1 MAKCV
6 NFGSSSQHSR
16 QLPAN
21 GSRIRGIR
29 GDTLLQ
35 PKWPT
40 KHTLT
45 GTGSTRWTL
54 LFFFFLIETI
64 LNARRKKSRKY
75 MGVSDNL
82 FFF

>member
-21 GSRIRGIR
+21 DSRIRGIR
-29 GDTLLQ
+29 GDTCCSPNGQ
-35 PKWPT
+35 QN
-40 KHTLT
+40 
-45 GTGSTRWTL
+45 TL
-54 LFFFFLIETI
+54 LLGQVAPGGLFYFFFFLIETI

-82 FFF
+82 VFF